1 MRRRLAGGHSDLRRG
16 RSAQSRQRTRASIDE
31 WMTTLFWMDSP
42 KPLEAAW
49 SMERVERCWVQI
61 WSTASQVASQRDAMC
76 VLNVGFSQTAS
87 RARFVSLTGEAGLSV
102 QLHFLDIPAGERWD
116 RVEARNASK
125 GDTYHLPFDVAREM
139 FEFVEILW
147 EPPTREEMLA
157 CNGIRVSSIADQH
170 SA

>member
-1 MRRRLAGGHSDLRRG
+1 LICAHFDWTQRHYTSTLGVGHSDLRRG

-31 WMTTLFWMDSP
+31 WMATLFWMDSP

-61 WSTASQVASQRDAMC
+61 WATASQ
-76 VLNVGFSQTAS
+76 
-87 RARFVSLTGEAGLSV
+87 
-102 QLHFLDIPAGERWD
+102 
-116 RVEARNASK
+116 
-125 GDTYHLPFDVAREM
+125 
-139 FEFVEILW
+139 
-147 EPPTREEMLA
+147 PPTHEEMLA